1 MDDQPKDDRQ
11 QHSVSFLLEEYKQLG
26 ESFLRNEELGER
38 RVNFFIT
45 ITTAVVAGLA
55 AIWKVSDGGFDLTLI
70 IFGLAAVLLFGIV
83 TVVRIIRR
91 NLVTHEYLRALG
103 RIRRYF
109 TDRDPKIL
117 LHLPYLPYD
126 DKPQRTKKWEWADI
140 LSLGT
145 GGLVEMVA
153 LINSLILGA
162 IGAILG
168 MSFVRCQ
175 PWYVFISIG
184 FCTAISAWVA
194 QFGYVV
200 YRYEKGKPKKED
212 IMFPSQSE
220 MEATL
225 IICSQDPEGV
235 AQKIVALTEIKNY
248 RLLSQETKKIHD
260 IYFDK
265 PDSALKG
272 EKLALRIRE
281 IGATQLITLKGPSEL
296 SDWGGVKRLEIEKL
310 WCKNALAS
318 VREELKDNNIRLPK
332 LRKDFDWANPREVM
346 ASLGL
351 QVIQD
356 RETQRQIRNIV
367 VLDDDY
373 TPILAELAIDS
384 VVYNFRDKKILHYE
398 VELESKMRDGANV
411 VKAVSEN
418 LVKMFEPAL
427 RRWDY
432 GKLATGKAIEKLL
445 NEGALEGLVDG
456 KNKLKLSAYDKIEE
470 YLKKDKV

>member
-1 MDDQPKDDRQ
+1 M
-11 QHSVSFLLEEYKQLG
+11 
-26 ESFLRNEELGER
+26 
-38 RVNFFIT
+38 
-45 ITTAVVAGLA
+45 VV
-55 AIWKVSDGGFDLTLI
+55 
-70 IFGLAAVLLFGIV
+70 
-83 TVVRIIRR
+83 
-91 NLVTHEYLRALG
+91 
-103 RIRRYF
+103 
-109 TDRDPKIL
+109 
-117 LHLPYLPYD
+117 
-126 DKPQRTKKWEWADI
+126 
-140 LSLGT
+140 
-145 GGLVEMVA
+145 

-225 IICSQDPEGV
+225 IICSQDPEEV

-248 RLLSQETKKIHD
+248 RLLPQKPKTIHD

-265 PDSALKG
+265 HDPKSEKG
-272 EKLALRIRE
+272 DFILEAKKMALRVRE
-281 IGATQLITLKGPSEL
+281 IGATHLITLKGPSKKT
-296 SDWGGVKRLEIEKL
+296 DWGGIERPEMERL
-310 WCKNALAS
+310 WCKDAVTS
-318 VREELKDNNIRLPK
+318 VLKETKHKK
-332 LRKDFDWANPREVM
+332 LKKLQLSEDFDRKQPRDVM
-346 ASLGL
+346 IGLSLK
-351 QVIQD
+351 VVQD
-356 RETQRQIRNIV
+356 RETLRQIRNV
-367 VLDDDY
+367 VALDDDDS
-373 TPILAELAIDS
+373 PIFGEMAIDS
-384 VVYNFRDKKILHYE
+384 VTYTFGKQKILHYE

-445 NEGALEGLVDG
+445 DEGALEGLVDG
-456 KNKLKLSAYDKIEE
+456 KNKLKLSAYDKIDE